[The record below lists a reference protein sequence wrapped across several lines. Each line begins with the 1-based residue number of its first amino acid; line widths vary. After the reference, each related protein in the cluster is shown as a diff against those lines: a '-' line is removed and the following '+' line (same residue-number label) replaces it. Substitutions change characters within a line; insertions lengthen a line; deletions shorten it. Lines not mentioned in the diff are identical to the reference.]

1 MSLGIVFHA
10 RPPLAYALLG
20 ALWLRLAGAG
30 AGASGIEQTG
40 KIARACLLGA
50 LVLQGIGLQQAMLG
64 AQHLFI
70 GWALALSAAIW
81 LGMVVF
87 WLESLLVRID
97 GLQLLLLPAATI
109 ASALAALFPQ
119 GQFVPHAN
127 DAWLRAHLLIALA
140 AYGLITIAALHAM
153 LMALLDRH
161 LHRPLDAPAERSM
174 IGRVLDSQPPL
185 LVQEHLL
192 FVIIWIGF
200 AVLSLAVVRLDRL
213 AQAHRQDPALRPQ
226 DRLHAAVLGD
236 LRRAAAGPPR
246 LGLARP
252 GGAALDADRLRFPDP
267 GLHRQPVRAG
277 NDSASGLNVGK
288 LLFWIV
294 IIIAVLCVARIAAR
308 MAGATRARFPAA
320 QAARPARRRRR
331 GALRALRH
339 PSARSEALLQNGRT
353 WCSADHAQRGPTGK

>member
-10 RPPLAYALLG
+10 AAALAYALLGG

-30 AGASGIEQTG
+30 AGAGGIEQTG

-200 AVLSLAVVRLDRL
+200 AVLSLAVVSGSIASLKLTGKILPFDHKTVFTLLSWATFGVLLLGRHVWGWRG
-213 AQAHRQDPALRPQ
+213 RVALRWTLTGFGFLILAYTGS
-226 DRLHAAVLGD
+226 RFVLEMI
-236 LRRAAAGPPR
+236 
-246 LGLARP
+246 
-252 GGAALDADRLRFPDP
+252 
-267 GLHRQPVRAG
+267 LHRG
-277 NDSASGLNVGK
+277 
-288 LLFWIV
+288 
-294 IIIAVLCVARIAAR
+294 
-308 MAGATRARFPAA
+308 
-320 QAARPARRRRR
+320 
-331 GALRALRH
+331 
-339 PSARSEALLQNGRT
+339 
-353 WCSADHAQRGPTGK
+353 